1 MFEDPKQTA
10 QKLFDRFKDTGSEP
24 DQYGGRNFL
33 DKAEV
38 KGLAFNLVDALL
50 EEAKPERIDFWKEVK
65 LELEKI

>member
-33 DKAEV
+33 HNDEI
-38 KGLAFNLVDALL
+38 KGLALNLVATLL
-50 EEAKPERIDFWKEVK
+50 EECKAERIDFWQEVK
-65 LELEKI
+65 IEIEKL